1 MNAEDA
7 QRALWDAKK
16 EHGIELNCA
25 KKEGLKER

>member
-16 EHGIELNCA
+16 EHAIELNCA